1 MKALSKQK
9 PCSRSAG
16 TGSGKQRPYISTGAG
31 LPASGIIVASIS
43 QLFIQ
48 LNWLSAMGIAMVIIA
63 LVLIALGR
71 TIPRLSPETS
81 AMLMETGTDNIASLL
96 EELGISSKA
105 VYLPPSSSNAKP
117 QALIPLQE
125 KPLNVKAIGSLPQRL
140 IVNYGSGGEDIGLL
154 VTTAGSVASQML
166 QTRPAASPSEYEA
179 ALASLLI
186 GELGAAENVKVTAD
200 KYKVQVIIA
209 NPGIN
214 GRTNRADSCLG
225 GPLAQITATLAA
237 IAWNR
242 PFIINKEERSP
253 KRQLIELEVIA

>member
-1 MKALSKQK
+1 M
-9 PCSRSAG
+9 G
-16 TGSGKQRPYISTGAG
+16 
-31 LPASGIIVASIS
+31 VA
-43 QLFIQ
+43 
-48 LNWLSAMGIAMVIIA
+48 
-63 LVLIALGR
+63 
-71 TIPRLSPETS
+71 
-81 AMLMETGTDNIASLL
+81 
-96 EELGISSKA
+96 
-105 VYLPPSSSNAKP
+105 
-117 QALIPLQE
+117 
-125 KPLNVKAIGSLPQRL
+125 
-140 IVNYGSGGEDIGLL
+140 DIGQDTDFGLQQIGERGDFAGVVHADLNRNNLL